1 MTRYLTVI
9 LGLVLGSSNVLA
21 QSHQPYAG
29 NQSRQ
34 IKAFSEEQLADLRA
48 GRGMSLALPAELN
61 GYPGPLHVIELAEA
75 LALTD
80 TQRDRMQQLLQNM
93 RSEAIA
99 LGDRLINQESDL
111 DRQFAMQAV
120 TVSTLDAST
129 GAIGQTHA
137 QLRATHLRYHLSTVE
152 VLTPEQVHRY
162 NQLRGYAAGAP
173 EKVHQPSHHHR

>member
-9 LGLVLGSSNVLA
+9 LGLVLGSSNALA

-29 NQSRQ
+29 IQSRQ

-61 GYPGPLHVIELAEA
+61 GYPGPLHVIELTEA

-80 TQRDRMQQLLQNM
+80 TQRDRMQQLLKNM
-93 RSEAIA
+93 KSEAIA
-99 LGDRLINQESDL
+99 LGDRLINQETDL

-120 TVSTLDAST
+120 TVSTLDVST
-129 GAIGQTHA
+129 TAIGQTHA
-137 QLRATHLRYHLSTVE
+137 QLRAAHLRYHMLTVE
-152 VLTPEQVHRY
+152 VLTPDQVQRY
-162 NQLRGYAAGAP
+162 IQLRGYAGGAP
-173 EKVHQPSHHHR
+173 ETMHQPSHHR

>member
-9 LGLVLGSSNVLA
+9 LGLVLGSSNALA

-29 NQSRQ
+29 IQYRQ
-34 IKAFSEEQLADLRA
+34 IKAFSDEQLADLRT

-75 LALTD
+75 LSLTD
-80 TQRDRMQQLLQNM
+80 NQRDRVQRLLQNM

-99 LGDRLINQESDL
+99 VGDRLINQETDL
-111 DRQFAMQAV
+111 DRQFSMQAV

-129 GAIGQTHA
+129 AAIGQTHA
-137 QLRATHLRYHLSTVE
+137 QLRATHLRYHLLTLE
-152 VLTPEQVHRY
+152 VLTPDQVQRY
-162 NQLRGYAAGAP
+162 IQLRGYAGGAP
-173 EKVHQPSHHHR
+173 DNVHQPSIHHR